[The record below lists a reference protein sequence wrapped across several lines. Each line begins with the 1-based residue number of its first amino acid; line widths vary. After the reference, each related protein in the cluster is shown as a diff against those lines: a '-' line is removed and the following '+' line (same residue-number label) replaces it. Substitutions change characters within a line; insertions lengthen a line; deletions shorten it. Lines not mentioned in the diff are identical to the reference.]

1 MVDYPYNWWL
11 RGWSGRQ
18 EMFTRG
24 PFIEPWLVDL
34 TSDCLMDG
42 NSEKVNSAGTI
53 TFDMGTFTTQ
63 RIAHILVE
71 VLFFEKEMEHPMTA
85 PGCIDRPQY
94 I

>member
-1 MVDYPYNWWL
+1 MW
-11 RGWSGRQ
+11 
-18 EMFTRG
+18 TRS
-24 PFIEPWLVDL
+24 PFIEPRLVDL
-34 TSDCLMDG
+34 TSDCLVDG
-42 NSEKVNSAGTI
+42 NSEKVDSAGTI
-53 TFDMGTFTTQ
+53 TFDMTTFATQ